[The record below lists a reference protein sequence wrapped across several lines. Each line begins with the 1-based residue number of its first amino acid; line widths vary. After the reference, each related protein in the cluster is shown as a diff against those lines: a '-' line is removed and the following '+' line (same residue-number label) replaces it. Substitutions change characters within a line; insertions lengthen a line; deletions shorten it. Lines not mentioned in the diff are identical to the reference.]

1 MELCFL
7 ANLVIIFSLLGIII
21 SNVLFGMS
29 VTIINVLFTVLFVML
44 TNWGCN
50 TIGYYWVA
58 IVITVIHA
66 IGLATSVV
74 LLNGYYNN
82 PEIKDAIKNIN
93 KENEAIKKEKEG
105 KK

>member
-1 MELCFL
+1 MEFCFL

-29 VTIINVLFTVLFVML
+29 IIVTIINLLFTVLFVML

-82 PEIKDAIKNIN
+82 PEIKDAIK